1 MKQPLYSAHLKM
13 VWARERHL
21 DTLFKD
27 MRDFYNPDHPSRVG
41 APPGGFRPPP
51 LVMWSLA
58 VADAV
63 HNMRCA
69 LDHAA
74 YDLAKASLLTQKLSR
89 KPARDTAFPLLSS
102 PNKGTFERQLQDI
115 PEPAVRA
122 QIEQFQ
128 PYDKRNP
135 LWILA
140 ELNNVDKHEEL
151 KIFSA
156 WMSLSGDLGG
166 LPPGSSVQVNLD
178 DGKAFRVDA
187 EGNKEE
193 VAPHTPSVTMQLE
206 MPRSGNK
213 FDVTVLQE
221 VHTFVA
227 QQVMPSL
234 ARFLVPVEGT
244 PK

>member
-1 MKQPLYSAHLKM
+1 MKQPLYSAHLKLT
-13 VWARERHL
+13 WAQEWHL
-21 DTLFKD
+21 NTLFKD
-27 MRDFYNPDHPSRVG
+27 MRDFYSPDHPSRTG

-74 YDLAKASLLTQKLSR
+74 YDLAKASLLTRKLKR
-89 KPARDTAFPLLSS
+89 KPVRDTAFPLLSA
-102 PNKGTFERQLQDI
+102 PNSGTFERQLQDI
-115 PEPAVRA
+115 PDPAVRK
-122 QIEQFQ
+122 QIEDWQ

-151 KIFSA
+151 KIFAALISA
-156 WMSLSGDLGG
+156 TGDIGG
-166 LPPGSSVQVNLD
+166 LPPGHSVQVNID
-178 DGKAFRVDA
+178 DGRSFRVD
-187 EGNKEE
+187 EQGNKEE
-193 VAPHTPSVTMQLE
+193 VAPHTPFITMQLE

-213 FDVTVLQE
+213 FDVTVLQD

-234 ARFLVPVEGT
+234 ARFLVPVPET
-244 PK
+244 PN

>member
-1 MKQPLYSAHLKM
+1 M
-13 VWARERHL
+13 VWAQQQHL
-21 DTLFKD
+21 NTLFKD
-27 MRDFYNPDHPSRVG
+27 MHDFHNNPDHPSRAG

-51 LVMWSLA
+51 VVMWSLA

-74 YDLAKASLLTQKLSR
+74 YDLAKASLLTRKLAR
-89 KPARDTAFPLLSS
+89 KPARDTAFPLLTS

-115 PEPAVRA
+115 PDAAVRA
-122 QIEQFQ
+122 LIDRLQ

-151 KIFSA
+151 KIFPAMISVIGV
-156 WMSLSGDLGG
+156 LSGE
-166 LPPGSSVQVNLD
+166 PGSSTFVSLD
-178 DGKAFRVDA
+178 DGSAYKVD
-187 EGNKEE
+187 EKGNREE
-193 VAPHTPSVTMQLE
+193 VPGHTPSVSLQLE

-213 FDVTVLQE
+213 FDVSVLQD

-227 QQVMPSL
+227 QQVLPSL
-234 ARFLVPVEGT
+234 ARFLVPVPEAVT
-244 PK
+244 RQ